1 MLDAVKAGATLFNN
15 TYVQKVETVR
25 EPKLLYR
32 CHTEETIFEA
42 PLLIAAD
49 EPQKPRK
56 RCYREKE
63 TGTRLGKRVC
73 VTVYE

>member
-1 MLDAVKAGATLFNN
+1 MGSIAVPRLFLILILAAGLGACASTASDPGAAKDDAAAS
-15 TYVQKVETVR
+15 
-25 EPKLLYR
+25 
-32 CHTEETIFEA
+32 
-42 PLLIAAD
+42 AD